1 MVFPAMDLVL
11 ATIKSQVTGMVLIAV
26 SAKPAT
32 SVKIVTSPALVLNS
46 ALLAGALVNAEPAR
60 TVKVCASA
68 IPAMSLLLVASIAT
82 LLLSAQTATRN
93 ATATST
99 RQISLALD
107 TASVSTELLEMELA
121 LATPAGARGTALYN
135 VPVKVAPVTV
145 GATMVSSVMQP
156 ANANPDG
163 VFLIAPDA
171 CTTPPVLT
179 VTFSV
184 QQT

>member
-1 MVFPAMDLVL
+1 MDLVL

-46 ALLAGALVNAEPAR
+46 ALLAGAVVNAEPAR

-121 LATPAGARGTALYN
+121 LATPAGARGTVHFS